1 MELDFGNVRVPKTKE
16 SMSAIKTVAPKD
28 TDKVQLPFTNSMDLD
43 FGNVR
48 VPKTKESGAAST
60 SKPVVTPPKQTTT
73 APQTDVVAPVPV
85 QETPIPVGPQ
95 SQTTEEFVA
104 TEYPEALTFEELHK
118 KQSEREE
125 LDLENPRPV
134 LVTGLSKDHTEYS
147 KLLKE
152 KVVGEFATLKSRVD
166 ERFDAEQKLAENRVF
181 DFSKMQK
188 TYAESGT
195 LTARQQLEVEE
206 ALKKT
211 QELEEDRNLTL
222 EQSQINAEDAVTARY
237 NYIASVL
244 EADISDPANLARA
257 QLTKGMLELDADLMT
272 ITTVLGGADWTPFVG
287 TAIGILEIPK
297 NIESARKDVAAG
309 EYGSAAFT
317 LGISTAELLAGIVGG
332 KAIISQFRKAG
343 ESTDEVLDQITNAEV
358 GKIEEKKAE
367 VTKEYETTEAQTI
380 AEETIA
386 EWEYVN
392 EVTVSSFDANG
403 KLVIDY
409 DKMRAAGVETAAD
422 IGELQDARARAALG
436 NADDADLELMRQNNV
451 RVGSDQDNFM
461 GLTDDVD
468 DIVSPLVKPE
478 KFQAIVAIASDL
490 KRKNPTAFPK
500 DKPIIE
506 SLFDL
511 TVGKD
516 IAANQELADT
526 LSKYGLSFD
535 DYVLAIAGT
544 GSEAGKILN
553 RLSQIRRAG
562 SLDEL
567 ANAKNKAL
575 EMSQGK
581 IKRTWRRLENIRR
594 GGMVSMI
601 KTAARNL
608 QSAAIRAPMEAVENL
623 IDTALKV
630 GLDEGLGALGR
641 EINPFNKT
649 GYYTGSFSHL
659 KYMFKDPKRAELITD
674 HLLNRPEFEKQNK
687 MLLDNI
693 NEYQK
698 ATGRGEGGALDAIL
712 SKGED
717 VVELLNAPNRWQE
730 HLIRRGMFMGE
741 LNRLVKREYRI
752 LDSKGKAKGIEEL
765 LREGKLPDLMAN
777 SSSVRPTGSP
787 TFESLIEDSMRRALD
802 VTYAKGP
809 DIKAFRDTA
818 NFITRNG
825 LTVVVEFPRFM
836 FNSMELMG
844 QYSAGAFNPALQR
857 IFRMKKGKLDA
868 KDRQNI
874 SRNITGLVGITAA
887 YQYRA
892 SEYAPA
898 NYKQVNT
905 GAIDAGTVMDVTPQ
919 FPLRQMLWI
928 GEAIKRLDPNASVDL
943 PVFGEVGTLKNIPQ
957 VQIATL
963 GKTNELEGTF
973 GDWFDAREFAETFA
987 GTALRTGT
995 GNVFIDEIAQSLG
1008 GAGDIETDQRAGE
1021 ALGAVVGNYLA
1032 TWGIPLRQAVELQRA
1047 AGLRTDGYVDTSE
1060 RDIRLEGFWES
1071 AGSAI
1076 QKKFDMQQGLL
1087 GNRANLFNPSEEYN
1101 LPEREN
1107 IAYGDVGGDGEP
1119 NKERV
1124 DPMGSLL
1131 LGFNRFTEESD
1142 EAQYL
1147 EDKGFPVWKLSS
1159 RNSEPDLRN
1168 EENRQIRQF
1177 IPTLVKTLEIQE
1189 ELLIEQYKN
1198 KPDSYKKEYTVQQ
1211 HVNATIREGI
1221 KTGIATIKSTVNEVD
1236 KQSNGM
1242 VSLSGVEK
1250 QVLANRVQG
1259 LGAKPTREDFEGGSK
1274 AYKEALKK
1282 YKSDKTAVSKEFI
1295 KTFAAN
1301 QFKKIPSGI
1310 RKRAILQLEGMS
1322 DGKYGKF
1329 DKDNLQHV
1337 LAIKLIADTLKEQ
1350 PTLFKGLMSKVEYAR

>member
-1 MELDFGNVRVPKTKE
+1 MELNFGNVRVPKTKE
-16 SMSAIKTVAPKD
+16 SMSAIRTVAPKD
-28 TDKVQLPFTNSMDLD
+28 SNKVQLPSTNSMDLD

-48 VPKTKESGAAST
+48 VPKTKELGAAST
-60 SKPVVTPPKQTTT
+60 PKSVVTPPKQPTT
-73 APQTDVVAPVPV
+73 APQTDAVAPVPV
-85 QETPIPVGPQ
+85 QEPPTPVGPQ

-104 TEYPEALTFEELHK
+104 TEYPEALTFEELYK

-166 ERFDAEQKLAENRVF
+166 ERFDAEEKLAKDRVF

-195 LTARQQLEVEE
+195 LTASQQLEAEE
-206 ALKKT
+206 ALKET
-211 QELEEDRNLTL
+211 QELEEDRNITL

-317 LGISTAELLAGIVGG
+317 LGISAAELLAGIVGG
-332 KAIISQFRKAG
+332 KAILSQFRKTG

-358 GKIEEKKAE
+358 GKIEEKKVEA
-367 VTKEYETTEAQTI
+367 TKEFETKEAQTI
-380 AEETIA
+380 AEKTIA

-409 DKMRAAGVETAAD
+409 EKMRAAGVETAAD

-436 NADDADLELMRQNNV
+436 NADDADLELMRQNDV

-490 KRKNPTAFPK
+490 KRKDPTAFPK

-630 GLDEGLGALGR
+630 GLDEGFGALGR
-641 EINPFNKT
+641 EINPFTKT

-659 KYMFKDPKRAELITD
+659 KYMFKDPKRAKLITD
-674 HLLNRPEFEKQNK
+674 HLLNRPEFEKQNR

-698 ATGRGEGGALDAIL
+698 ATGRGEGGAIDAVL

-825 LTVVVEFPRFM
+825 LTVVIEFPRFM

-857 IFRMKKGKLDA
+857 IFGMKKGKLDA

-874 SRNITGLVGITAA
+874 SRNITGLAGITAA

-892 SEYAPA
+892 SENAPA
-898 NYKQVNT
+898 NYKQMNT

-928 GEAIKRLDPNASVDL
+928 GEAIKRLDPDIAQ
-943 PVFGEVGTLKNIPQ
+943 FTPQ
-957 VQIATL
+957 AQIATL

-973 GDWFDAREFAETFA
+973 GDWFDGKEFAETFA

-1060 RDIRLEGFWES
+1060 RDKRLEGFWEA
-1071 AGSAI
+1071 AGSGI

-1087 GNRANLFNPSEEYN
+1087 GNRANLFNPTEEYN

-1147 EDKGFPVWKLSS
+1147 EDKGFPVWKLGS
-1159 RNSEPDLRN
+1159 RNSEPDLRS

-1177 IPTLVKTLEIQE
+1177 IPALVKTLEIQE
-1189 ELLIEQYKN
+1189 ELLIEQYKS
-1198 KPDSYKKEYTVQQ
+1198 KPESYKKEYTVQQ

-1236 KQSNGM
+1236 KQSNGT
-1242 VSLSGVEK
+1242 VSFSGVEK

-1259 LGAKPTREDFEGGSK
+1259 LGEKPNRETVEGGSE

-1282 YKSDKTAVSKEFI
+1282 YKGDKTAVGKEFL

-1329 DKDNLQHV
+1329 DKNNLQHI

>member
-1 MELDFGNVRVPKTKE
+1 MELNFGSPVKKETKKTTAVSTAEVKDVTIKQQPSVNFSGLSFGSPVKE
-16 SMSAIKTVAPKD
+16 KPITS
-28 TDKVQLPFTNSMDLD
+28 
-43 FGNVR
+43 
-48 VPKTKESGAAST
+48 KET
-60 SKPVVTPPKQTTT
+60 TITPKPVVTPPKQTTT
-73 APQTDVVAPVPV
+73 APQTDAVAPVPV
-85 QETPIPVGPQ
+85 QERPIPVGPQ

-104 TEYPEALTFEELHK
+104 TEYPQALTFEELYK

-195 LTARQQLEVEE
+195 LTARQQLEAEE
-206 ALKKT
+206 ALKET

-237 NYIASVL
+237 NYVASVL

-317 LGISTAELLAGIVGG
+317 LGISAAELLAGIVGG
-332 KAIISQFRKAG
+332 KAILSQFRKTG

-358 GKIEEKKAE
+358 GKIEEKKVEA
-367 VTKEYETTEAQTI
+367 TKEFETKEAQAI
-380 AEETIA
+380 AEKTIA

-409 DKMRAAGVETAAD
+409 EKMRAAGVETAAD

-436 NADDADLELMRQNNV
+436 NADDADLELMRQNDV

-490 KRKNPTAFPK
+490 KRKDPTAFPK

-516 IAANQELADT
+516 IVANQELADT

-608 QSAAIRAPMEAVENL
+608 ESAAIRAPMEAVENL

-630 GLDEGLGALGR
+630 GLDEGFGALGR
-641 EINPFNKT
+641 EINPFTKT

-659 KYMFKDPKRAELITD
+659 KYMFKDPKRAKLITD
-674 HLLNRPEFEKQNK
+674 HLLNRPEFEKQNR

-698 ATGRGEGGALDAIL
+698 ATGRGEGGAIDAVL

-741 LNRLVKREYRI
+741 LNRLVKREYKI

-825 LTVVVEFPRFM
+825 LTVVIEFPRFM

-857 IFRMKKGKLDA
+857 IFGMKKGKLDA

-874 SRNITGLVGITAA
+874 SRNITGLAGITAA

-892 SEYAPA
+892 SENAPA
-898 NYKQVNT
+898 NYKQMNT

-928 GEAIKRLDPNASVDL
+928 GEAIKRLDPDIAQ
-943 PVFGEVGTLKNIPQ
+943 FTPQ
-957 VQIATL
+957 AQIATL

-973 GDWFDAREFAETFA
+973 GDWFDGKEFAETFA

-1060 RDIRLEGFWES
+1060 RDKRLEGFWEA
-1071 AGSAI
+1071 AGSGI

-1087 GNRANLFNPSEEYN
+1087 GNRANLFNPTEEYN

-1147 EDKGFPVWKLSS
+1147 EDKGFPVWKLGS
-1159 RNSEPDLRN
+1159 RNSEPDLRS

-1177 IPTLVKTLEIQE
+1177 IPALVKTLEIQE

-1236 KQSNGM
+1236 KQSNGT
-1242 VSLSGVEK
+1242 VSFSGVEK

-1259 LGAKPTREDFEGGSK
+1259 LGAKPTRENVEGGSK
-1274 AYKEALKK
+1274 DYKEALKK
-1282 YKSDKTAVSKEFI
+1282 YKGDKTAVGKEFL

-1329 DKDNLQHV
+1329 DKNNLQHI

>member
-16 SMSAIKTVAPKD
+16 SMSAIRTVAPKD
-28 TDKVQLPFTNSMDLD
+28 SNKVQLPSTNSMNLD

-48 VPKTKESGAAST
+48 VPRTKESGAAST
-60 SKPVVTPPKQTTT
+60 PKPVVTPPKQTTT
-73 APQTDVVAPVPV
+73 APKTDAVAPVPV
-85 QETPIPVGPQ
+85 QETPTPVGPQ

-104 TEYPEALTFEELHK
+104 TEYPEALTFEELYK

-147 KLLKE
+147 KILKE
-152 KVVGEFATLKSRVD
+152 KVVGEFATLKGRVD
-166 ERFDAEQKLAENRVF
+166 ERFDAEKKLAENRVF

-195 LTARQQLEVEE
+195 LTASQQLEAEE
-206 ALKKT
+206 ALKET
-211 QELEEDRNLTL
+211 QELEEDRNITL

-237 NYIASVL
+237 NYVASVL

-272 ITTVLGGADWTPFVG
+272 ITTVLGAADWTPFVG
-287 TAIGILEIPK
+287 TAIGVLEIPK
-297 NIESARKDVAAG
+297 NIEQARKEVKEG
-309 EYGSAAFT
+309 NYGSAAFI
-317 LGISTAELLAGIVGG
+317 LGISGAELIASVVGG
-332 KAIISQFRKAG
+332 KAIISKFRKTG

-358 GKIEEKKAE
+358 GKIEEKAAE
-367 VTKEYETTEAQTI
+367 TAKEFETPEAQTI
-380 AEETIA
+380 AKETIA

-409 DKMRAAGVETAAD
+409 EKMRAAGVETAAD

-436 NADDADLELMRQNNV
+436 NADDADLELMRQNDV

-461 GLTDDVD
+461 GLADDVD
-468 DIVSPLVKPE
+468 DIVSPLVKPA
-478 KFQAIVAIASDL
+478 KFQAIVAIASEL
-490 KRKNPTAFPK
+490 KRKDPTAFPK

-516 IAANQELADT
+516 LVANQELADT

-641 EINPFNKT
+641 EINPFAKT

-659 KYMFKDPKRAELITD
+659 KYMFKDPKRAKLITD
-674 HLLNRPEFEKQNK
+674 HLLNRPEFEKQNR

-698 ATGRGEGGALDAIL
+698 ATGRGEGGAIDAVL

-741 LNRLVKREYRI
+741 LNRLVKREYKI

-765 LREGKLPDLMAN
+765 LREGKLPDLIAN
-777 SSSVRPTGSP
+777 SSSVRPKGSA

-809 DIKAFRDTA
+809 DIKAFRDTS

-825 LTVVVEFPRFM
+825 LTVVIEFPRFM

-844 QYSAGAFNPALQR
+844 QYSAGAFNPALKR
-857 IFRMKKGKLDA
+857 IFGMKKGKLDA

-874 SRNITGLVGITAA
+874 SRNITGLAAITAA

-892 SEYAPA
+892 SDDAPA
-898 NYKQVNT
+898 NYKQMNT

-928 GEAIKRLDPNASVDL
+928 GEAIKRLDPDTAQFL
-943 PVFGEVGTLKNIPQ
+943 PQAQL
-957 VQIATL
+957 ATL

-973 GDWFDAREFAETFA
+973 GDWFDGKEFAETFA

-1047 AGLRTDGYVDTSE
+1047 AGLRTDGYVDVSE
-1060 RDIRLEGFWES
+1060 RDKRLEGFWEA
-1071 AGSAI
+1071 AGSGI

-1124 DPMGSLL
+1124 DPIGSLL

-1147 EDKGFPVWKLSS
+1147 ENKGFPVWKLGS
-1159 RNSEPDLRN
+1159 RNAEPDLRS

-1177 IPTLVKTLEIQE
+1177 IPALVKTLEIQE
-1189 ELLIEQYKN
+1189 ELLIEQYKS
-1198 KPDSYKKEYTVQQ
+1198 KPESYKEEYTVQQ

-1242 VSLSGVEK
+1242 VSFSGVEK

-1259 LGAKPTREDFEGGSK
+1259 LGAKPTKENVEGGSE

-1282 YKSDKTAVSKEFI
+1282 YKGDKSAVGKEFL

-1329 DKDNLQHV
+1329 DKDNLKHI

>member
-1 MELDFGNVRVPKTKE
+1 MGVAYVDVFNPKKKQSVETTAVTTGEVKDVTVQQQPALNLKSLPAQGIAYTDIYPSKQTTKP
-16 SMSAIKTVAPKD
+16 I
-28 TDKVQLPFTNSMDLD
+28 N
-43 FGNVR
+43 
-48 VPKTKESGAAST
+48 T
-60 SKPVVTPPKQTTT
+60 SPKQTTT
-73 APQTDVVAPVPV
+73 APKTDAVAPVPV
-85 QETPIPVGPQ
+85 QEPPTPVGPQ
-95 SQTTEEFVA
+95 SQTTEELVA
-104 TEYPEALTFEELHK
+104 TEYPEALTFEELYK

-147 KLLKE
+147 KILKE
-152 KVVGEFATLKSRVD
+152 KVVGEFATLKGRVD
-166 ERFDAEQKLAENRVF
+166 ERFDAEKKLAENRVF

-195 LTARQQLEVEE
+195 LTASQQLEAEE
-206 ALKKT
+206 ALKET
-211 QELEEDRNLTL
+211 QELEEDRNITL

-237 NYIASVL
+237 NYVASVL

-272 ITTVLGGADWTPFVG
+272 ITTVLGAADWTPFVG
-287 TAIGILEIPK
+287 TAIGVLEIPK
-297 NIESARKDVAAG
+297 NIEQARKEVKEG
-309 EYGSAAFT
+309 NYGSAAFI
-317 LGISTAELLAGIVGG
+317 LGISGAELIASVVGG
-332 KAIISQFRKAG
+332 KAIISKFRKTG

-358 GKIEEKKAE
+358 GKIEEKAAE
-367 VTKEYETTEAQTI
+367 TAKEFETPEAQTI
-380 AEETIA
+380 AKETIA

-409 DKMRAAGVETAAD
+409 DKMRAAGVETAED

-436 NADDADLELMRQNNV
+436 NADADDLELMRQNNV

-461 GLTDDVD
+461 GLADDVD
-468 DIVSPLVKPE
+468 DIVSPLVKPA
-478 KFQAIVAIASDL
+478 KFQAIVAIASEL
-490 KRKNPTAFPK
+490 KRKDPTAFPK

-516 IAANQELADT
+516 LVANQELADT

-641 EINPFNKT
+641 EINPFAKT

-659 KYMFKDPKRAELITD
+659 KYMFKDPKRAKLITD
-674 HLLNRPEFEKQNK
+674 HLLNRPEFEKQNR

-698 ATGRGEGGALDAIL
+698 ATGRGEGGAIDAVL

-741 LNRLVKREYRI
+741 LNRLVKREYKI

-765 LREGKLPDLMAN
+765 LREGKLPDLIAN
-777 SSSVRPTGSP
+777 SSSVRPKGSA

-809 DIKAFRDTA
+809 DIKAFRDTS

-825 LTVVVEFPRFM
+825 LTVVIEFPRFM

-844 QYSAGAFNPALQR
+844 QYSAGAFNPALKR
-857 IFRMKKGKLDA
+857 IFGMKKGKLDA

-874 SRNITGLVGITAA
+874 SRNITGLAAITAA

-892 SEYAPA
+892 SDDAPA
-898 NYKQVNT
+898 NYKQMNT

-928 GEAIKRLDPNASVDL
+928 GEAIKRLDPDTAQFL
-943 PVFGEVGTLKNIPQ
+943 PQAQL
-957 VQIATL
+957 ATL

-973 GDWFDAREFAETFA
+973 GDWFDGKEFAETFA

-1047 AGLRTDGYVDTSE
+1047 AGLRTDGYVDVSE
-1060 RDIRLEGFWES
+1060 RDKRLEGFWEA
-1071 AGSAI
+1071 AGSGI
-1076 QKKFDMQQGLL
+1076 QKKFDMQQGLM

-1124 DPMGSLL
+1124 DPVGSLL

-1147 EDKGFPVWKLSS
+1147 ENKGFPVWKLGS
-1159 RNSEPDLRN
+1159 RNAEPDLRS

-1177 IPTLVKTLEIQE
+1177 IPALVKTLEIQE
-1189 ELLIEQYKN
+1189 ELLIEQYKS
-1198 KPDSYKKEYTVQQ
+1198 KPESYKEEYTVQQ

-1242 VSLSGVEK
+1242 VSFSGVEK

-1259 LGAKPTREDFEGGSK
+1259 LGAKPTKENVEGGSE

-1282 YKSDKTAVSKEFI
+1282 YKGDKSAVGKEFL

-1329 DKDNLQHV
+1329 DKDNLQHI

>member
-1 MELDFGNVRVPKTKE
+1 MGVAYVDVFNPKKKQSVETTAVTTGEVKDVTVQQQPALNLKSLPAQGIAYTDIYPSKQTTKP
-16 SMSAIKTVAPKD
+16 I
-28 TDKVQLPFTNSMDLD
+28 N
-43 FGNVR
+43 
-48 VPKTKESGAAST
+48 T
-60 SKPVVTPPKQTTT
+60 SPKQTTT
-73 APQTDVVAPVPV
+73 APKTDAVAPVPV
-85 QETPIPVGPQ
+85 QEPPTPVGPQ
-95 SQTTEEFVA
+95 SQTTEELVA
-104 TEYPEALTFEELHK
+104 TEYPEALTFEELYK

-147 KLLKE
+147 KILKE
-152 KVVGEFATLKSRVD
+152 KVVGEFATLKGRVD
-166 ERFDAEQKLAENRVF
+166 ERFDAEKKLAENRVF

-195 LTARQQLEVEE
+195 LTASQQLEAEE
-206 ALKKT
+206 ALKET
-211 QELEEDRNLTL
+211 QELEEDRNITL

-237 NYIASVL
+237 NYVASVL

-272 ITTVLGGADWTPFVG
+272 ITTVLGAADWTPFVG
-287 TAIGILEIPK
+287 TAIGVLEIPK
-297 NIESARKDVAAG
+297 NIEQARKEVKEG
-309 EYGSAAFT
+309 NYGSAAFI
-317 LGISTAELLAGIVGG
+317 LGISGAEVIASIVGG
-332 KAIISQFRKAG
+332 KAILSQFRKTG

-358 GKIEEKKAE
+358 GKIEEKAAE
-367 VTKEYETTEAQTI
+367 TAKEFETPEAQTI
-380 AEETIA
+380 AKETIA

-409 DKMRAAGVETAAD
+409 DKMRAAGVETAED

-436 NADDADLELMRQNNV
+436 NADADDLELMRQNNV

-461 GLTDDVD
+461 GLADDVD
-468 DIVSPLVKPE
+468 DIVSPLVKPA
-478 KFQAIVAIASDL
+478 KFQAIVAIASEL
-490 KRKNPTAFPK
+490 KRKDPTAFPK

-516 IAANQELADT
+516 LVANQELADT

-641 EINPFNKT
+641 EINPFAKT

-659 KYMFKDPKRAELITD
+659 KYMFKDPKRAKLITD
-674 HLLNRPEFEKQNK
+674 HLLNRPEFEKQNR

-698 ATGRGEGGALDAIL
+698 ATGRGEGGAIDAVL

-741 LNRLVKREYRI
+741 LNRLVKREYKI

-765 LREGKLPDLMAN
+765 LREGKLPDLIAN
-777 SSSVRPTGSP
+777 SSSVRPKGSA

-809 DIKAFRDTA
+809 DIKAFRDTS

-825 LTVVVEFPRFM
+825 LTVVIEFPRFM

-844 QYSAGAFNPALQR
+844 QYSAGAFNPALKR
-857 IFRMKKGKLDA
+857 IFGMKKGKLDA

-874 SRNITGLVGITAA
+874 SRNITGLAAITAA

-892 SEYAPA
+892 SDDAPA
-898 NYKQVNT
+898 NYKQMNT

-928 GEAIKRLDPNASVDL
+928 GEAIKRLDPDTAQFL
-943 PVFGEVGTLKNIPQ
+943 PQAQL
-957 VQIATL
+957 ATL

-973 GDWFDAREFAETFA
+973 GDWFDGKEFAETFA

-1047 AGLRTDGYVDTSE
+1047 AGLRTDGYVDVSE
-1060 RDIRLEGFWES
+1060 RDKRLEGFWEA
-1071 AGSAI
+1071 AGSGI
-1076 QKKFDMQQGLL
+1076 QKKFDMQQGLM

-1124 DPMGSLL
+1124 DPVGSLL

-1147 EDKGFPVWKLSS
+1147 ENKGFPVWKLGS
-1159 RNSEPDLRN
+1159 RNAEPDLRS

-1177 IPTLVKTLEIQE
+1177 IPALVKTLEIQE
-1189 ELLIEQYKN
+1189 ELLIEQYKS
-1198 KPDSYKKEYTVQQ
+1198 KPESYKEEYTVQQ

-1242 VSLSGVEK
+1242 VSFSGVEK

-1259 LGAKPTREDFEGGSK
+1259 LGAKPTKENVEGGSE

-1282 YKSDKTAVSKEFI
+1282 YKGDKSAVGKEFL

-1329 DKDNLQHV
+1329 DKDNLQHI